1 VKCVMVLGVVFALAG
16 CAGRQD
22 AEPRTVR
29 VDVPVAVPC
38 RSPAVQEP
46 VWSTAML
53 KKGDSLQTKVRA
65 LLAERQQHLGYEALL
80 RAAVGACQ

>member
-1 VKCVMVLGVVFALAG
+1 MMGMLVALAG

-38 RSPAVQEP
+38 RAPAVQEP
-46 VWSTAML
+46 T
-53 KKGDSLQTKVRA
+53 
-65 LLAERQQHLGYEALL
+65 
-80 RAAVGACQ
+80 

>member
-1 VKCVMVLGVVFALAG
+1 MKWLVVGMVFALAG

-38 RSPAVQEP
+38 RAPAVQEP
-46 VWSTAML
+46 AWSTASL
-53 KKGDSLQTKVRA
+53 QKGDSPQTKVRA
-65 LLAERQQHLGYEALL
+65 LLAERQQHLGYEAQL
-80 RAAVGACQ
+80 RAAVQTCQ